1 MILKIGGYIMSKF
14 VIVLRN
20 VMRVLDQ
27 VFGWVEIVLMFVEQ
41 CCQFVDS
48 VTRLLLVICILIRI
62 TKLL

>member
-1 MILKIGGYIMSKF
+1 MSKF